1 MPRRAIFNVG
11 AAAFSCLLTVLLP
24 VATAQ
29 AHRSAANSDDSGIAI
44 PALTHGQMAVIA
56 DYRGKILD
64 LAARQART
72 DETFRRL
79 LTFGN
84 IQYTYCL
91 WGVVPGSLGDEAS
104 PFNEC
109 SHAYLSATQALLV
122 HMRGIND
129 RNSPLG
135 ADIEALVSRI
145 DADMVR
151 NGASF
156 VLCQFSSE
164 DFNTATLIR
173 PDWTAVPYHAPS
185 AFSFAML
192 AVAMGGA
199 GFAGLRR
206 KGTAPRHPAA

>member
-1 MPRRAIFNVG
+1 MPRRVLFHIR
-11 AAAFSCLLTVLLP
+11 AAAFSCLLAILMP
-24 VATAQ
+24 AGMAQ
-29 AHRSAANSDDSGIAI
+29 AHRSGANADDSGISI

-56 DYRGKILD
+56 AYRGEILN
-64 LAARQART
+64 LAARQVRT

-79 LTFGN
+79 FTFGN

-91 WGVVPGSLGDEAS
+91 WGLVPGSLGDEAS

-109 SHAYLSATQALLV
+109 SHAYLSTAQALLI
-122 HMRGIND
+122 HLRGMND
-129 RNSPLG
+129 SRSALA
-135 ADIEALVSRI
+135 ADIAALISRI

-185 AFSFAML
+185 ALSFTML
-192 AVAMGGA
+192 TIAAGGA

-206 KGTAPRHPAA
+206 KGTAPQRPA

>member
-1 MPRRAIFNVG
+1 MPRRVLFHIR
-11 AAAFSCLLTVLLP
+11 AAAFSCLLAILMP
-24 VATAQ
+24 ASMAQ
-29 AHRSAANSDDSGIAI
+29 AHRSAGNANDSGIAI

-56 DYRGKILD
+56 DYRGEILD

-84 IQYTYCL
+84 IQYAYCL

-109 SHAYLSATQALLV
+109 SHAYLSTVQALLI
-122 HMRGIND
+122 HMRGMND
-129 RNSPLG
+129 SRSALG
-135 ADIEALVSRI
+135 VDIEALISRI

-164 DFNTATLIR
+164 DFNTASLIR
-173 PDWTAVPYHAPS
+173 PDWTAVPYHGPS

-192 AVAMGGA
+192 AAAMGGA
-199 GFAGLRR
+199 GFAALRR